1 MKPMSLLIVIMLSM
15 SGSLFSQKPD
25 PIITTFRL
33 DGLIISKA
41 RFDSLKLDAAH
52 ILKIRSMPP
61 AEAAGA
67 FGQKANKGIGI
78 ISTSKMIVVV
88 TALAETQAASSILEK
103 ETMLAKVEESQI
115 KSMRNIDA
123 ETLKAEFKL
132 DHAEG
137 AIVVVLKE

>member
-1 MKPMSLLIVIMLSM
+1 MKIRILLFTALIILST
-15 SGSLFSQKPD
+15 SAFSQKPG
-25 PIITTFRL
+25 PVITTFRL

-41 RFDSLKLDAAH
+41 RLDSLKLDAAH

-88 TALAETQAASSILEK
+88 TALAETKAASSILEK
-103 ETMLAKVEESQI
+103 ETMLSKVEESQI
-115 KSMRNIDA
+115 KSMRNINA
-123 ETLKAEFKL
+123 ETLLTEFKMK
-132 DHAEG
+132 HPQG
-137 AIVVVLKE
+137 AIVIYLK